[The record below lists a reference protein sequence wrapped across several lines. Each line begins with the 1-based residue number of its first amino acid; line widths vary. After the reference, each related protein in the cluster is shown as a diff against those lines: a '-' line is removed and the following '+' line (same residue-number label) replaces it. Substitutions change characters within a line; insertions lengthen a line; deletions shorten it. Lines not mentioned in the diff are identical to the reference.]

1 MNDSETNN
9 ETAINSKRTLLKAL
23 AGTGAVVALVPEQ
36 WSKPVLNSVSLPAH
50 AQTTTGDQF
59 GGAINDGLGSLD
71 KPSGILDRLIQPAH
85 AGHAPVGENFG
96 NGCILLTVSGS
107 TISVLLQQST
117 GHTSDRST
125 TISEGKFSISIDG
138 GQVNGEIDY
147 TATGAVNNITGD
159 VDGHRF
165 MATKEDAAQ
174 CPGASL
180 QGVNANCDTN
190 VGDQS
195 GWGSSFS
202 LCFSATI
209 LNNDCNGAFW
219 SCIVQNQRI
228 RIRLKAFDH
237 KLIDTSTQEIVE
249 TARRTGAQVRGPIPL
264 PTKKE
269 KFTILTSP
277 RVNKDARDQYEIRT
291 HKRLLDIVEPTE
303 KTVDALMKLDLAAGV
318 EVQISLG

>member
-23 AGTGAVVALVPEQ
+23 AGTGAAVALVPEQ

-85 AGHAPVGENFG
+85 AGHEPVGENFG
-96 NGCILLTVSGS
+96 NGCMLLTVSGS

-174 CPGASL
+174 CPEASL
-180 QGVNANCDTN
+180 QGVNANCSTN
-190 VGDQS
+190 LGDQA

-209 LNNDCNGAFW
+209 LNNDCDGATSMSYDVISGGTIIGHCGPNDKIGGTNPCF
-219 SCIVQNQRI
+219 SC
-228 RIRLKAFDH
+228 
-237 KLIDTSTQEIVE
+237 T
-249 TARRTGAQVRGPIPL
+249 
-264 PTKKE
+264 
-269 KFTILTSP
+269 LTSYSTL
-277 RVNKDARDQYEIRT
+277 NGGSADSGESFT
-291 HKRLLDIVEPTE
+291 LDVTFDNGCRCSFVYG
-303 KTVDALMKLDLAAGV
+303 TWN
-318 EVQISLG
+318 